1 MKQKVLLNLALV
13 VAVLVIFG
21 FGAFKVET
29 KQGLDLKGGVY
40 IVLKANPIKDENGNL
55 QPVTNDSMIKLK
67 EIMDRRI
74 NGLGVSEPV
83 MQISGTDRLIIE
95 IPGVKDA
102 EEAIKLIG
110 KTALLE
116 FKLVREDGSLGD
128 AVLTGKSLVKSDVT
142 YDNMGKPQI
151 AFELNASGAQKF
163 AEVTRENVGRQLAIV
178 LDGEVQ
184 TSPKINSEIPGGRGV
199 ITGNYTTDDA
209 KKMSTLLNAGALPVA
224 VEILET
230 RTVGA
235 TLGKESIDASFKAG
249 LLAFALIGV
258 FMLVL
263 YGIPGMAANIA
274 LAIYG
279 IVVFGSLNFI
289 ESTLTLPG
297 IAGFILSLGMAVDI
311 NVLLFE
317 RMKEEMRLGNTVLGS
332 VDAGFKKAFSS
343 IFDGNMT
350 TLLITAVLITLGT
363 GPIKGFAVILTIGVL
378 ASLFTSITLSRF
390 ILKSFIHIFKI
401 ENPIWFGVRRA
412 K

>member
-1 MKQKVLLNLALV
+1 MKQKVLLNIALV
-13 VAVLVIFG
+13 IAVLVIFG

-116 FKLVREDGSLGD
+116 FKLVREDGTLGD
-128 AVLTGKSLVKSDVT
+128 AVLTGKSLVRSDVT

-163 AEVTRENVGRQLAIV
+163 AEVTRENIGRQLAIV

-184 TSPKINSEIPGGRGV
+184 TSPKINSEIPGGKGV
-199 ITGNYTTDDA
+199 ITGNYTTDEA

-249 LLAFALIGV
+249 LIAFVLIGV

-274 LAIYG
+274 LVIYG

-317 RMKEEMRLGNTVLGS
+317 RMKEEMRLGNSVLGA

>member
-128 AVLTGKSLVKSDVT
+128 AVLTGKSLVRSDVT

-151 AFELNASGAQKF
+151 AFELNASGAEKF
-163 AEVTRENVGRQLAIV
+163 AAVTRENVGRQLAIV

-199 ITGNYTTDDA
+199 ITGNYTTDEA

-249 LLAFALIGV
+249 LLAFAFIGV

-317 RMKEEMRLGNTVLGS
+317 RMKEEMKLGNTVLGS

-350 TLLITAVLITLGT
+350 TLLITSVLITLGT

-378 ASLFTSITLSRF
+378 ASLFTSLTLSRF

>member
-1 MKQKVLLNLALV
+1 MKQKVLLNIALV
-13 VAVLVIFG
+13 IAVLVIFG

-128 AVLTGKSLVKSDVT
+128 AVLTGKSLVRSDVT

-151 AFELNASGAQKF
+151 AFELNASGAEKF
-163 AEVTRENVGRQLAIV
+163 AAVTRENVGRQLAIV

-199 ITGNYTTDDA
+199 ITGNYTTDEA

-249 LLAFALIGV
+249 LLAFAFIGV

-317 RMKEEMRLGNTVLGS
+317 RMKEEMKLGNTVLGS

-350 TLLITAVLITLGT
+350 TLLITSVLITLGT

>member
-21 FGAFKVET
+21 FGTFKVET

-40 IVLKANPIKDENGNL
+40 IVLKANPIKDEDGKI

-83 MQISGTDRLIIE
+83 MQISGADRLIIE

-128 AVLTGKSLVKSDVT
+128 AVLTGKSLIKSDVS

-151 AFELNASGAQKF
+151 AFELNKTGADKF
-163 AEVTRENVGRQLAIV
+163 AEVTRENIGRQLAIV

-184 TSPKINSEIPGGRGV
+184 TSPKINSEIPGGKGV
-199 ITGNYTTDDA
+199 ITGNYTTDEA
-209 KKMSTLLNAGALPVA
+209 KKMSTLLNAGALPVK

-235 TLGKESIDASFKAG
+235 TLGEESIKASFKAG
-249 LLAFALIGV
+249 MLAFAFIGI

-263 YGIPGMAANIA
+263 YGIPGIAANIA

-378 ASLFTSITLSRF
+378 ASLFTSITISRF

>member
-128 AVLTGKSLVKSDVT
+128 AVLTGKSLVRSDVT

-151 AFELNASGAQKF
+151 AFELNASGAEKF
-163 AEVTRENVGRQLAIV
+163 AAVTRENVGRQLAIV

-199 ITGNYTTDDA
+199 ITGNYTTDEA

-249 LLAFALIGV
+249 LLAFAFIGV

-350 TLLITAVLITLGT
+350 TLLITSVLITLGT